1 MIFQISEN
9 IIIKIREVELIKQA
23 FLFLTLNFIR
33 FFSLNFLWYN
43 KFKYLTAES
52 KNGFELGFAEVFIW

>member
-33 FFSLNFLWYN
+33 FFSLNFL
-43 KFKYLTAES
+43 
-52 KNGFELGFAEVFIW
+52 